1 MDIINTVVKTKRTRD
16 KCRHVRIE
24 VSILTNRKEVI
35 R

>member
-1 MDIINTVVKTKRTRD
+1 MDIINRVVKTKRTRD
-16 KCRHVRIE
+16 KCRHVRNE